1 VTVWRAGVRPE
12 PELPTARAAPA
23 KWEFADKNIQVKH
36 RDGMPDMFKCKLK
49 VYHWEDN
56 DNGLTD
62 EKHDVSL
69 RLVAHGISR
78 VKVGRL

>member
-1 VTVWRAGVRPE
+1 MRPE

-23 KWEFADKNIQVKH
+23 KWEFADKHIQVK
-36 RDGMPDMFKCKLK
+36 RGSDGMPDRFKCKLK

-56 DNGLTD
+56 DNGVTD
-62 EKHDVSL
+62 EKQDVSL
-69 RLVAHGISR
+69 RWVAHGISR